1 MIDGGLH
8 ENFTNWQIRRSPA
21 ISSTEWG
28 TVAVEI
34 EIIDGRW
41 KGRHWDVLTLVRRVG
56 KVFVTTTVR
65 NWVR

>member
-21 ISSTEWG
+21 ISSADWG

-34 EIIDGRW
+34 EIIGGRGTGS
-41 KGRHWDVLTLVRRVG
+41 GRCSLP
-56 KVFVTTTVR
+56 TVR